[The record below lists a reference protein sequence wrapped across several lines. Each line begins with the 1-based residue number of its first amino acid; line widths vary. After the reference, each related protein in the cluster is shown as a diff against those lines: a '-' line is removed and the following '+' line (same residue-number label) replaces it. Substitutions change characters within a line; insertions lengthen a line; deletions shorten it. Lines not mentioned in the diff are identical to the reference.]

1 MTNAFRL
8 TEISSSTLSN
18 RENGRKVREKILNLA
33 RQSGQITID
42 MENISTVTPSFLEE
56 AIVKLVV
63 ELGKDRFKQTIEL
76 VNLNDALR
84 EMMNMMLANQLKRQ
98 KQETPQ

>member
-1 MTNAFRL
+1 MTNSFRL

-33 RQSGQITID
+33 QQSGQITID

-63 ELGKDRFKQTIEL
+63 ELGKDQFKQTIEL

-84 EMMNMMLANQLKRQ
+84 EMMNIMLAKQLKRQ
-98 KQETPQ
+98 KLESTQ

>member
-1 MTNAFRL
+1 MTNSFRL

>member
-1 MTNAFRL
+1 MTNFFRL

-18 RENGRKVREKILNLA
+18 RENGRKVREKILKLV

-63 ELGKDRFKQTIEL
+63 ELGKDRFKQTVEL
-76 VNLNDALR
+76 VNLNDAIR
-84 EMMNMMLANQLKRQ
+84 EMMNIMLSNQLKRQ
-98 KQETPQ
+98 K